1 MLKFSTRSQYG
12 LRAMAY
18 LALNPKQPISLK
30 EIAEAEQLSPDY
42 LEKIFIRLKKAK
54 LVSAEK
60 GIKGG
65 YSLAL
70 PAKKIK
76 LSQIINALEGEV
88 VLVKCLNQRKKCV
101 CPQLNNCLTRGL
113 WLEIQKNLIAYL
125 EKLTLYDLI
134 KKKI

>member
-18 LALNPKQPISLK
+18 LALNPQRPVSLA

-88 VLVKCLNQRKKCV
+88 VLVKCLNQKKKCF
-101 CPQLNNCLTRGL
+101 CPQLDSCLTRGL
-113 WLEIQKNLIAYL
+113 WLEIQKNIIAYL